1 MKTARIR
8 VAEPTAEEL
17 CPAVASVGG
26 TPGTLHFRRKYLISS
41 LFFVILGTS
50 KVRTSFLRSTP
61 DSSFKFPTSPCR
73 YVATSLFPRMLPF
86 PSQLPVITIFTSQ
99 VPAFTIFTPKKFPAS
114 ILPSFSSFPSM
125 PRSVNKST
133 QVPATANSDHLFCFN
148 TPVAPA
154 AGILHFRRKS
164 LISSCVREALKRL
177 SVHSF
182 LVTKRSENNSG
193 AFCTSC
199 WSVPPTPCH
208 HVTMSPRRFF
218 SSIVRP
224 CS

>member
-73 YVATSLFPRMLPF
+73 YVATSLLTKPALYRGFFICTAKANFFLRSPLLLNL
-86 PSQLPVITIFTSQ
+86 QL
-99 VPAFTIFTPKKFPAS
+99 
-114 ILPSFSSFPSM
+114 
-125 PRSVNKST
+125 ST
-133 QVPATANSDHLFCFN
+133 
-148 TPVAPA
+148 
-154 AGILHFRRKS
+154 
-164 LISSCVREALKRL
+164 
-177 SVHSF
+177 
-182 LVTKRSENNSG
+182 
-193 AFCTSC
+193 
-199 WSVPPTPCH
+199 
-208 HVTMSPRRFF
+208 
-218 SSIVRP
+218 
-224 CS
+224 